1 MHPAPGVQLSVSHD
15 DDTRDQ
21 RGGRGHSGGGGRP
34 LCSCALPLERRLQAA
49 QPRLQ
54 RRQPQTNVI
63 TQYSTPFHPRAAEA
77 GNADA
82 QFLMATFCAQGRF
95 GTPLHE
101 AAATE
106 WLERGAAQGHAV
118 SQLGLGRHRLG
129 QGDEVAA
136 AASFRAAAEQRH
148 VEAQYSLALF

>member
-1 MHPAPGVQLSVSHD
+1 
-15 DDTRDQ
+15 
-21 RGGRGHSGGGGRP
+21 
-34 LCSCALPLERRLQAA
+34 
-49 QPRLQ
+49 
-54 RRQPQTNVI
+54 
-63 TQYSTPFHPRAAEA
+63 
-77 GNADA
+77 
-82 QFLMATFCAQGRF
+82 MATFCAQGRF

-148 VEAQYSLALF
+148 VEA